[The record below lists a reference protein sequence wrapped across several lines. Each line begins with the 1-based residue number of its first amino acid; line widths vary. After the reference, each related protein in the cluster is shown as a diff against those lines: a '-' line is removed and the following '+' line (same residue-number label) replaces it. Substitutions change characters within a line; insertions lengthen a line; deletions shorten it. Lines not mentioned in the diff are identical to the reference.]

1 MIIRKINNY
10 FKNFLK
16 IIRKSSWDN
25 DNSIIGCSILN
36 EIYIIVTDV
45 SVSVIQY
52 IFQKDLSKK

>member
-1 MIIRKINNY
+1 
-10 FKNFLK
+10 
-16 IIRKSSWDN
+16 
-25 DNSIIGCSILN
+25 LN